1 MILPQSIP
9 RASGSERMRVLISG
23 AAGFLGRH
31 FYDYYKAK
39 GDEVVAFDIANERP
53 EGVYG
58 FEACEFFQSSGVTFD
73 LAFHFAAVV
82 EGREVIENDPM
93 RQADNAAL
101 DVAFFRWA
109 VGHTKVAIYPSSSAV
124 YGVGY
129 QRAKGHLALIESMF
143 HPDQTEWAAPDE
155 WYGTEKLMAEY
166 LAWTAARKYGL
177 NVLCIRP
184 FSGYG
189 EGQSK
194 SYPVP
199 SICERA
205 LNREDPLTVWGSGNQ
220 SRDFVHVSDVV
231 AATAARLEAG
241 VEGYQPMNIGTGVA
255 TTFVEMAKTAASVVR
270 YDPQIVTDES
280 KPEGVHARYAD
291 PAEMLHYYQ
300 PVVSLREGLVRTMA
314 SMAKPVV

>member
-1 MILPQSIP
+1 MILPQSISL
-9 RASGSERMRVLISG
+9 ASGSKRMRVLISG

-39 GDEVVAFDIANERP
+39 GDEVVAFDIAKERP
-53 EGVYG
+53 EGVYS
-58 FEACEFFQSSGVTFD
+58 FEAREFFGSSGVTFD

-93 RQADNAAL
+93 RQVENAAL
-101 DVAFFRWA
+101 DAAFFRWA
-109 VGHTKVAIYPSSSAV
+109 IGHTDVAIYPSSSAV
-124 YGVGY
+124 YGTRF
-129 QRAKGHLALIESMF
+129 QKGSGHTLQESLF

-166 LAWTAARKYGL
+166 LAWQAATKYKL
-177 NVLCIRP
+177 DVLCIRP

-199 SICERA
+199 AICERA
-205 LNREDPLTVWGSGNQ
+205 LNREDPLIVWGSGDQ
-220 SRDFVHVSDVV
+220 SRDFVHVSDLVG
-231 AATAARLEAG
+231 ATVARLEAG
-241 VEGYQPMNIGTGVA
+241 VDGYQRMNIGTGVP
-255 TTFVEMAKTAASVVR
+255 TTFVEVAKTAAGIVR
-270 YDPQIVTDES
+270 YSPKIETDKS

-291 PAEMLHYYQ
+291 VTEMLKYYQ

-314 SMAKPVV
+314 EMTKPVV